1 MPALINFFE
10 TIARFVLFCGRFLRC
25 LSRPWQDWHETLRQ
39 MHEIGSKS
47 IVLVGVSGLAIG
59 MVLAMQTSSTLA
71 RFGGQ
76 SLLPSMI
83 AVAVLREIG
92 PIITAL
98 VVSGR
103 VGAGIGAE
111 LGAMRV
117 TEQIDAMEV
126 AALDPFRY
134 LVATRV
140 LAAILMLPVLTIYA
154 NALALFGGFVAM
166 RVEENISLKLYF
178 DSALRFLNFPTV
190 VPALAKTAI
199 FGFIIGTI
207 ACYLGYNTSGGTYG
221 VGRSA
226 MIAVVVSSLL
236 IIIVDVVLVKL
247 TIILFG

>member
-1 MPALINFFE
+1 MRTLVKFFE

>member
-1 MPALINFFE
+1 MPALIKFFE

-25 LSRPWQDWHETLRQ
+25 LSRPLQDWHETLRQ

-47 IVLVGVSGLAIG
+47 LVLVGVSGLAIG

-134 LVATRV
+134 LVVTRV

-207 ACYLGYNTSGGTYG
+207 ACYLGYNATGGTYG

>member
-1 MPALINFFE
+1 M
-10 TIARFVLFCGRFLRC
+10 FCGRFLRC

-47 IVLVGVSGLAIG
+47 IVLVGGAGLASG

-117 TEQIDAMEV
+117 SEQIDAMEV

-140 LAAILMLPVLTIYA
+140 MAAILMLPVLTIYA

-207 ACYLGYNTSGGTYG
+207 ACYLGYNTTGGTYG

>member
-1 MPALINFFE
+1 MTALINFFE
-10 TIARFVLFCGRFLRC
+10 TIARFILFCGRFLRC
-25 LSRPWQDWHETLRQ
+25 LLRPWQDWHETLRQ

>member
-1 MPALINFFE
+1 MKMFFE
-10 TIARFVLFCGRFLRC
+10 DIARFVLFCGRFFGC
-25 LSRPWQDWHETLRQ
+25 LWRTREDWRETLRQ
-39 MHEIGSKS
+39 MYEIGAKS
-47 IVLVGVSGLAIG
+47 ILLVGVAGLAIG

-92 PIITAL
+92 PMITAL
-98 VVSGR
+98 VVAGR

-134 LVATRV
+134 LVATRL
-140 LAAILMLPVLTIYA
+140 LATILMLPLLTVYA
-154 NALALFGGFVAM
+154 NALALFGGFLAM
-166 RVEENISLKLYF
+166 RVDESISLKLYF
-178 DSALRFLNFPTV
+178 DSAIRFLDFRTV
-190 VPALAKTAI
+190 LPALAKTAV
-199 FGFIIGTI
+199 FGFLIGAI
-207 ACYLGYNTSGGTYG
+207 ATFLGYHASGGTHG

-226 MIAVVVSSLL
+226 MLAVVLASLL
-236 IIIVDVVLVKL
+236 IIVADVILVKL
-247 TIILFG
+247 TLIFFG

>member
-1 MPALINFFE
+1 
-10 TIARFVLFCGRFLRC
+10 
-25 LSRPWQDWHETLRQ
+25 
-39 MHEIGSKS
+39 
-47 IVLVGVSGLAIG
+47 
-59 MVLAMQTSSTLA
+59 
-71 RFGGQ
+71 
-76 SLLPSMI
+76 
-83 AVAVLREIG
+83 
-92 PIITAL
+92 
-98 VVSGR
+98 
-103 VGAGIGAE
+103 
-111 LGAMRV
+111 MRV
-117 TEQIDAMEV
+117 SEQIDAMEV

-207 ACYLGYNTSGGTYG
+207 ACYLGYNTTGGTYG

>member
-1 MPALINFFE
+1 MKKLFE
-10 TIARFVLFCGRFLRC
+10 EIARFMFFLGRFLASLAQAPQERG
-25 LSRPWQDWHETLRQ
+25 EIARQ
-39 MHEIGSKS
+39 MYEIGAKS
-47 IVLVGVSGLAIG
+47 ILIVGMAGMAIG

-76 SLLPSMI
+76 GLLPSMI

-126 AALDPFRY
+126 AALNPFRY
-134 LVATRV
+134 LVMTRV
-140 LAAILMLPVLTIYA
+140 LACILMLPILTVYA
-154 NALALFGGFVAM
+154 NFLALLGGFFAM
-166 RVEENISLKLYF
+166 RLEQNMSLRLYF
-178 DSALRFLNFPTV
+178 DSALRFLNFHTV
-190 VPALAKTAI
+190 LPALGKTAV
-199 FGFIIGTI
+199 FGFLIGAI
-207 ACYLGYNTSGGTYG
+207 ACFLGYHTSGGTAG

-226 MIAVVVSSLL
+226 MFAVVLSTLM
-236 IIIVDVVLVKL
+236 IIVADVVLVKL
-247 TIILFG
+247 TILLFE

>member
-1 MPALINFFE
+1 MRTLVKFFE

-47 IVLVGVSGLAIG
+47 FVLVGVSGLAIG

-117 TEQIDAMEV
+117 SEQIDAMEV

-207 ACYLGYNTSGGTYG
+207 ACFLGYNTTGGTYG

>member
-1 MPALINFFE
+1 MPALIKFFE

-47 IVLVGVSGLAIG
+47 FVLVGVSGLAIG

-134 LVATRV
+134 LVVTRV

-199 FGFIIGTI
+199 FGFIIGAI
-207 ACYLGYNTSGGTYG
+207 ACYLGYNTTGGTYG